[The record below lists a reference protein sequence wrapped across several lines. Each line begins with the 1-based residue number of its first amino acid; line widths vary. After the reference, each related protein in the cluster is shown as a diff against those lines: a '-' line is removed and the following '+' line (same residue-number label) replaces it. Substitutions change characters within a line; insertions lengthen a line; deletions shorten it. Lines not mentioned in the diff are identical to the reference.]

1 MGNIGVLARAKESN
15 FGRLDIGPLAQFA
28 TINLTDDLLA
38 LKECDFMV
46 ENGWN
51 VDWLMPFLWSSFPL
65 RKGFVVMKV
74 LILRNS

>member
-1 MGNIGVLARAKESN
+1 MGLNGVLARAKESN

-46 ENGWN
+46 EN
-51 VDWLMPFLWSSFPL
+51 
-65 RKGFVVMKV
+65 
-74 LILRNS
+74 